1 MQNVVVGHES
11 ATFAAA
17 GTRPVEVGADQ
28 VPSSYVTASA
38 LLEFTSS
45 RAMQNVVVGH
55 ETTGS
60 MTEAALAME
69 VGADQVP
76 SS

>member
-1 MQNVVVGHES
+1 
-11 ATFAAA
+11 
-17 GTRPVEVGADQ
+17 
-28 VPSSYVTASA
+28 
-38 LLEFTSS
+38 
-45 RAMQNVVVGH
+45 MQNVVVGH